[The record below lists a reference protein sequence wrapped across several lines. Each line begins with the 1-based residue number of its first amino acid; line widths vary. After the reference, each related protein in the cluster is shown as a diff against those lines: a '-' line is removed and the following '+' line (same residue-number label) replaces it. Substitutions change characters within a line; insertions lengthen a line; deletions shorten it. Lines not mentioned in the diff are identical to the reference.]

1 MIRHSAPRPARASR
15 LGFCFA
21 TIAAI
26 VGPCGPSGFVGVAS
40 AQEPETTGSY
50 GTFGN
55 AGGYAGSYGGSGY
68 GGGCSSCGSCN
79 TCQPC
84 ETCQTHHCPPKLQ
97 YCMEGEPK
105 IHVKIGCPRPICNP
119 CAQPNWGYYEKCWN
133 PWPFP
138 PSFTH
143 CPTPPPAATVA
154 LTERAYGGLTPFYG
168 PDPQPQPT
176 STPRNYATPAP
187 QVQPA
192 PQAPPYMPPMPTQP
206 PMRTTPVPTPMPST
220 TAPGAPG
227 NPLESLPIPRQETL
241 RPMPGNLDDF

>member
-1 MIRHSAPRPARASR
+1 MIRHSASKAPGLS
-15 LGFCFA
+15 LCFA
-21 TIAAI
+21 AI
-26 VGPCGPSGFVGVAS
+26 FGLCGPGGLVGVAS
-40 AQEPETTGSY
+40 AQEPETTGY
-50 GTFGN
+50 GTFGY
-55 AGGYAGSYGGSGY
+55 AGGGF
-68 GGGCSSCGSCN
+68 GGGCSTCSSCGQTCN
-79 TCQPC
+79 
-84 ETCQTHHCPPKLQ
+84 TCQTHHCPPKLQ

-105 IHVKIGCPRPICNP
+105 IHVKIGCPKPICNP

-168 PDPQPQPT
+168 NDPQPQTTT
-176 STPRNYATPAP
+176 SSPRTYVAPMPA
-187 QVQPA
+187 Q
-192 PQAPPYMPPMPTQP
+192 PPYMPPMPAQP
-206 PMRTTPVPTPMPST
+206 PMRTTPMPVPTPMPST
-220 TAPGAPG
+220 SAPGMPG